1 MYLNKKIFTKCCDYK
16 PIALGINNN
25 INNINFNISDSDFIK
40 IQNVQKLNLINE
52 QPIILFKKQ
61 NYKSYKLENQIKKIQ
76 NLFRSPKNT
85 KNKNFKTNERKNL
98 FNLRH
103 NSPNASKNKREIQIN
118 YSNNIWKLNI
128 RPKSTEIKENDNK
141 IIDFSRHKNKLD
153 IKRKKDNLKQYNTS
167 LENKNKE
174 ENKDKD
180 YNNKE
185 GDKDKKSEENKSL
198 KKNKKI

>member
-16 PIALGINNN
+16 PIALGINN
-25 INNINFNISDSDFIK
+25 IKNNINFNISDSDFIK

-61 NYKSYKLENQIKKIQ
+61 KYKSYKLENKIKKNSK
-76 NLFRSPKNT
+76 NLFRSPNST
-85 KNKNFKTNERKNL
+85 KNKNFKNNERKNL
-98 FNLRH
+98 F

-167 LENKNKE
+167 LENKNKR
-174 ENKDKD
+174 K
-180 YNNKE
+180 
-185 GDKDKKSEENKSL
+185 
-198 KKNKKI
+198 